1 MALEYNVWSINRDE
15 REKREAA
22 NFFEER
28 HALAFAQCR
37 AMLDAEEGVSS
48 SIHRVYFRGD
58 LIFSAE
64 NCGHGTVICI
74 GGE

>member
-15 REKREAA
+15 RDKREAA
-22 NFFEER
+22 DFFEER
-28 HALAFAQCR
+28 HAVAFAQVM
-37 AMLDAEEGVSS
+37 AMSDCEDGVGS

-64 NCGHGTVICI
+64 NCGHGIVLCM
-74 GGE
+74 EA